1 MISECHPNQKYSSD
15 LRSREETI
23 PGRRTQAL
31 VHSSDYPESKSI
43 TALVTNIAMIAA
55 HSTTLIL
62 LKAMIIEEA

>member
-15 LRSREETI
+15 L
-23 PGRRTQAL
+23 RTQAL